1 MNRFTSNINFDILSI
16 YCNIIIIKTFSIK
29 RLLGILKMEIAPL
42 NKLLLSVIVI
52 HLPFLRLWV
61 HLSFI
66 IIVIYLFY
74 YFSLF
79 INRRKRESF
88 FRCLVQSVLHDEVQ
102 PWREYS
108 ALQQKTIHLMS
119 KWKHLQRKW
128 RRKKAGIISLIH
140 WLLTNALALDFLWLF
155 LHSIASI
162 G

>member
-1 MNRFTSNINFDILSI
+1 LSRFTSNINFDI
-16 YCNIIIIKTFSIK
+16 YCNIIIIKTFNIK
-29 RLLGILKMEIAPL
+29 RRLGILKMEMAPL
-42 NKLLLSVIVI
+42 NKLLLSIIII
-52 HLPFLRLWV
+52 HLPFWRLWV
-61 HLSFI
+61 NLSFI
-66 IIVIYLFY
+66 IIYLFY

-119 KWKHLQRKW
+119 KWKHLQRKL